1 MMLPCGRSLNRM
13 LKRCISFQSKANV
26 LGLSTI
32 GMSFGEVPFRMR
44 AAVWAT
50 QSAWIC
56 KVVKLA
62 TGDPSV
68 VVEPVVNDCEVRH
81 IGQASDGQDIEVE
94 NDLYAGGVRLVF
106 KYPKKLAGGQVGC

>member
-1 MMLPCGRSLNRM
+1 MGNTISLD
-13 LKRCISFQSKANV
+13 LQGSEI
-26 LGLSTI
+26 
-32 GMSFGEVPFRMR
+32 
-44 AAVWAT
+44 
-50 QSAWIC
+50 
-56 KVVKLA
+56 A

-106 KYPKKLAGGQVGC
+106 KYPKKLAGGQVGCRGRI